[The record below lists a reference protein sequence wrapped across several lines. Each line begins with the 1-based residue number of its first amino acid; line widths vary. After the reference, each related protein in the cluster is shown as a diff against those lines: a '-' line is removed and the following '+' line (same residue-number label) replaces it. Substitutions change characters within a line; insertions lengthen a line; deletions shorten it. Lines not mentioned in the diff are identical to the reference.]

1 MAGRIRFSVFLGL
14 LACTSESAAAEGPRR
29 IVSFNLCADQLVVA
43 FADPQQ
49 IAGLSPYAADPRISV
64 VAEKARAFRRLDWS
78 AESTVALGPD
88 LVLVGPNDR
97 STTRRML
104 TGFGLRVVEVA
115 LVTDLDAGRTQIAQA
130 AELLGHPDRGVHMTG
145 AFDAAR
151 KRLADAPR
159 PPAATALM
167 VERGGYT
174 VGPDSLAAAL
184 LAAAGL
190 HPPSGAPAGYGG
202 YVPLE
207 RIIALKPDFLVLKD
221 PPSEAADQGALLLMH
236 PALTALYPPERRI
249 ILPTRYT
256 LCGGPALVEALDY
269 LADFMTRLAQSSPPT
284 R

>member
-1 MAGRIRFSVFLGL
+1 MGVRIRLAIFLS
-14 LACTSESAAAEGPRR
+14 LAACAAGSAAAEPPRR

-43 FADPQQ
+43 LADPVQ

-64 VAEKARAFRRLDWS
+64 VAERARAFRRLDWS

-88 LVLVGPNDR
+88 LILVGPNDR
-97 STTRRML
+97 STTRRLL
-104 TGFGLRVVEVA
+104 TGLGMRVVDVA
-115 LVTDLDAGRTQIAQA
+115 LISDLEAGRAQIAEFSA
-130 AELLGHPDRGVHMTG
+130 LVGHPERGARLAA

-151 KRLADAPR
+151 RRLAAAPR
-159 PPAATALM
+159 PPAATTALM

-190 HPPSGAPAGYGG
+190 RPPAGAPTGYGG
-202 YVPLE
+202 FVPLE
-207 RIIALKPDFLVLKD
+207 KIITLHPDLLVLKD
-221 PPSEAADQGALLLMH
+221 PPRAAADQGALFLMH

-249 ILPTRYT
+249 VLPTRYT

-269 LADFMTRLAQSSPPT
+269 LAGFMTRLAQRGPM